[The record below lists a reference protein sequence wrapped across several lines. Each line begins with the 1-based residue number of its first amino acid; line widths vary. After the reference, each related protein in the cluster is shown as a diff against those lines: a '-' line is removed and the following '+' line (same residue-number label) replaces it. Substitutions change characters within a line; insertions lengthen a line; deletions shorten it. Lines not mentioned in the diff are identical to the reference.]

1 MKGSMLKKLSLCMSV
16 LLIASSMAA
25 CGSGSAD
32 NKTADSNKSD
42 SGEKKIATYTFGHNN
57 WGQGAYPLDIIEKEA
72 KSEAGIFGNK
82 LVVANDEFKAD
93 KVVSDVQS
101 LISSGVDG
109 IQFFG
114 ISETM
119 FMSVAQICQDAKV
132 PFVLFDKIPSD
143 AVMKK
148 IQQNPYFVGAISA
161 EEKSAGVAMAKAALN
176 DGCKKAIIV
185 AAAKGDSS
193 HDLRIAGFTETFNA
207 GGGKVLGEAHCA
219 DPTEAVQ
226 KSNDLLTAHPDA
238 DCIYGAGGDFAAG
251 ALNALASRSDLKVKP
266 KVYATD
272 ITPDIADK
280 LKSGEVS
287 ATCGG
292 QWVCGAIA
300 NTLLVNYLDG
310 HPVLDKDGKAP
321 VLTNL
326 PMVTLSTADV
336 DSFNKL
342 MESNGSPISG
352 DEYKS
357 LTYRFNPDV
366 NYQTYFDFL
375 ANYDKT
381 FAAKLK

>member
-1 MKGSMLKKLSLCMSV
+1 MKGSMLKRISLSVSV
-16 LLIASSMAA
+16 LLVAGSLFA
-25 CGSGSAD
+25 CGGGAD
-32 NKTADSNKSD
+32 NKTADADKSD
-42 SGEKKIATYTFGHNN
+42 SGDKIASYTFGHNN

-72 KSEAGIFGNK
+72 KSEAELFGNK

-119 FMSVAQICQDAKV
+119 FTSVAQICQDAKV

-143 AVMKK
+143 EVLKK
-148 IQQNPYFVGAISA
+148 LQENPYFVGAISA
-161 EEKSAGVAMAKAALN
+161 EEKTAGIAMAEAALK
-176 DGCKKAIIV
+176 DGCKTAIIV

-193 HDLRIAGFTETFNA
+193 HDLRIAGFTETFTA

-251 ALNALASRSDLKVKP
+251 AINALASRNDLKM

-272 ITPDIADK
+272 ITPDIASK
-280 LKSGEVS
+280 LKDGSVS

-292 QWVCGAIA
+292 QWVCGSIS

-310 HPVLDKDGKAP
+310 HPILDKDGKAP

-326 PMVTLSTADV
+326 PMVTLSAQDV
-336 DSFNKL
+336 DAFNKL
-342 MESNGSPISG
+342 MESNGSPISA

-366 NYQTYFDFL
+366 TYQTYFDFL
-375 ANYDKT
+375 ANYGQT